1 MTITESAPVPAHQAA
16 SHTLNV
22 PAIRGKMGTTQYF
35 TANFPLGMVVRL
47 FTFDPERMG
56 QLPVEQ
62 RAQRALKRSRIPEIA
77 EYLQEDDYFFSSLT
91 VSVDADW
98 LEFVPSELDENVG
111 VLKLPMEADWMINDG
126 QHRAAGIAEALQQ
139 DPTLRNDNISVIV
152 MADAGLER
160 SQQIFSDLNR
170 TVLKTSRSLDILFDH
185 RSPINRI
192 STHVVNN
199 VRLFKGKVD
208 KERVSLSAQSPLFAT
223 LNGVQQA
230 VAQMLAHVSAADLER
245 DFDRYQALVTEF
257 WEYATSVVEPWT
269 AIANGTLKPAEARV
283 EYISSYQMA
292 VSALGAV
299 GAAVLSK
306 SGDWKKALDNLK
318 KVDWKKSNKDWQ
330 GLVMIGPEV
339 VTRVTTRKA
348 LADFLKWKAGV
359 NGARPKAP
367 LAAGGQRT
375 ATRPTPATATASAGK
390 SP

>member
-1 MTITESAPVPAHQAA
+1 MTLTESLTPVASHQGA

-47 FTFDPERMG
+47 FTFDPDRMA

-62 RAQRALKRSRIPEIA
+62 RTQRALKKSRIPEIA

-91 VSVDADW
+91 VSVDAEW
-98 LEFVPSELDENVG
+98 LEFVPSEIDENVG

-185 RSPINRI
+185 RSPVNRI
-192 STHVVNN
+192 ATHVVNN

-230 VAQMLAHVSAADLER
+230 VAQMVPENIKEEDVA
-245 DFDRYQALVTEF
+245 RYQTLITDF
-257 WEYATSVVEPWT
+257 WEYATTVIEPWQQ
-269 AIANGTLKPAEARV
+269 IANGTMKPAEARV
-283 EYISSYQMA
+283 DYISSYQMT

-299 GAAVLSK
+299 GAALFQK
-306 SGDWKKALDNLK
+306 SGDWKKGLDNLK

-330 GLVMIGPEV
+330 GLVMIGNEV

-359 NGARPKAP
+359 NGQRPKPP
-367 LAAGGQRT
+367 LATGGSRT
-375 ATRPTPATATASAGK
+375 QTRPTPATATVDK